1 MQLNHEELL
10 QELERI
16 QDNIENVSRL
26 KLIGKYTAS
35 QAAGEIRTLTLKAG
49 RIALN
54 YYNDSRPQKE
64 LTD

>member
-10 QELERI
+10 KELEKI
-16 QDNIENVSRL
+16 QNDIERVSKL
-26 KLIGKYTAS
+26 KIMGNYTAS